1 MDFSSSN
8 RAAASAK
15 PNIGESSN
23 ASPTSFAFPQST
35 PDVPPRPCSSA
46 LAMPTPMIEPI
57 RVCELDAGSPN
68 DQVPRFQ
75 MIAAIRSAKTMAK
88 PALAADLQDQ
98 LDGKQRN
105 DAEGDRAR
113 GGENAGEVAHAGPDH
128 RDVRRQ
134 RARVDDGRHG
144 VRGIVEAVD
153 EFEAERDQ
161 QRDEE
166 EQERQV
172 VRDLCAGLID
182 VGIDAVGNEQQD
194 GRNDAAENN
203 AGYRVD
209 GAAEVRSLAAR
220 VRSSRVTQCRSWTPR
235 RSEPNS
241 AHRL

>member
-1 MDFSSSN
+1 
-8 RAAASAK
+8 
-15 PNIGESSN
+15 
-23 ASPTSFAFPQST
+23 
-35 PDVPPRPCSSA
+35 
-46 LAMPTPMIEPI
+46 MPTPMIEPI

-68 DQVPRFQ
+68 DQVPDDCRDQ
-75 MIAAIRSAKTMAK
+75 EGEDHGEAGV
-88 PALAADLQDQ
+88 AADLQDQ
-98 LDGKQRN
+98 LDRKQRN

-113 GGENAGEVAHAGPDH
+113 GGENAGEVPHAGPDH
-128 RDVRRQ
+128 RYICRQ

-161 QRDEE
+161 ERDEE

-172 VRDLCAGLID
+172 VGDLRAGRVD

-209 GAAEVRSLAAR
+209 GAAEVRSLAGGFDRAG
-220 VRSSRVTQCRSWTPR
+220 
-235 RSEPNS
+235 
-241 AHRL
+241 